1 MRTTVD
7 LPPDVHRRVKEIAA
21 RRGTSLSNVIG
32 DLAVRGLASLD
43 DPHRVVASPVTGFPT
58 VSSGRALTL
67 EDVADLIDEDS

>member
-21 RRGTSLSNVIG
+21 RRRTSLSNVIG

-43 DPHRVVASPVTGFPT
+43 DPDRVVASPVTGFPT
-58 VSSGRALTL
+58 ISSGRGLTL
-67 EDVADLIDEDS
+67 EDVADLIDDDQ